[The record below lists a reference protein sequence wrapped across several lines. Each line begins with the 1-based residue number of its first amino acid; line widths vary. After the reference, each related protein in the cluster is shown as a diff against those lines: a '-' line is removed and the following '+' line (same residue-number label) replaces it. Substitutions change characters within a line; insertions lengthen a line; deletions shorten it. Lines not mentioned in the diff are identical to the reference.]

1 VGGGAGR
8 RHGNDCGKHY
18 QQRGGGGSLVHRV
31 IVRRGRFARCGMSV
45 ALPMFHWFVFAD
57 RLNPKISVSIVFVL
71 AMFMAI
77 MDITIVNVAL
87 PQLARDF
94 SVSPDHIDLVVVAFL
109 VSLAVFIPASGYLGD
124 RFGMKRVLL
133 TALMIFTG
141 ASALCGLSQSLGQ
154 LVAFRALQGVGG
166 GMLTPVGMAM
176 LFRTFPPAERVR
188 ASRILI
194 VPTAFAPALG
204 PVVGGLLVTDV
215 SWRWVFYV
223 NVPIGLAAFAFGVL
237 FLREHREP
245 NPGRFDLGGFLLA
258 GAGFP
263 ALMYAVSEG
272 SSRGWTSTLILSSG
286 LVGLVL
292 LTAFVRYELKV
303 SQPMVD
309 LRLVGNKLFR
319 TTTTVLF
326 IGMAAFLGTLYLVAL
341 FFQDGLGLSALG
353 SGLSTFPEALG
364 VMVGAQSATRIY
376 AQFGPRRLMTAAL
389 IGVAAVMAGLTL
401 VGFSTNLWVVRA
413 LMFALG
419 LAISHVFVPSQA
431 AAFATISSAATGRA
445 STLFNTA
452 RQLGSAIGVAILTTV
467 IAGVGVTHQV
477 DGRLAPNL
485 AAFHWGFGTAALI
498 ALAAA
503 AVAWQ
508 IDDRDAASTM
518 KPRAKSA
525 APTPDRRELSP
536 STP

>member
-1 VGGGAGR
+1 M
-8 RHGNDCGKHY
+8 
-18 QQRGGGGSLVHRV
+18 SLAVV
-31 IVRRGRFARCGMSV
+31 LFYSV
-45 ALPMFHWFVFAD
+45 VLAD

-87 PQLARDF
+87 PKLATDF

-109 VSLAVFIPASGYLGD
+109 VSLAVFIPASGWLGD

-141 ASALCGLSQSLGQ
+141 ASALCGLSQNLGE

-223 NVPIGLAAFAFGVL
+223 NVPIGLAAFVFGVL
-237 FLREHREP
+237 FLHEHREP
-245 NPGRFDLGGFLLA
+245 DAGRFDLGGFLLA
-258 GAGFP
+258 GAGLP

-272 SSRGWTSTLILSSG
+272 PSRGWSSSLILG
-286 LVGLVL
+286 LGLAGIVL
-292 LTAFVRYELKV
+292 LTVFVRYELRV
-303 SQPMVD
+303 DQPMID

-319 TTTTVLF
+319 TTSSVLF
-326 IGMAAFLGTLYLVAL
+326 IGTAAFLGTLYLAAL
-341 FFQDGLGLSALG
+341 FFQDGLGRSALS
-353 SGLSTFPEALG
+353 SGLLTFPEALG
-364 VMVGAQSATRIY
+364 VMIGAQFATRIY
-376 AQFGPRRLMTAAL
+376 SQFGPRRMMTIAL
-389 IGVAAVMAGLTL
+389 VGLAAVMAGFTL

-431 AAFATISSAATGRA
+431 AAFASISQAATGRA

-452 RQLGSAIGVAILTTV
+452 RQLGGALGVAILTTV
-467 IAGVGVTHQV
+467 IAAVGVTHQV
-477 DGRLAPNL
+477 NGHLAPNL
-485 AAFHWGFGTAALI
+485 AAFHWGFATAALI
-498 ALAAA
+498 ALVAAT
-503 AVAWQ
+503 VAWQ
-508 IDDRDAASTM
+508 IDDRDAAPTM
-518 KPRAKSA
+518 KPRRTE
-525 APTPDRRELSP
+525 PTAQQGEREFSP
-536 STP
+536 AT